1 MLEFLSERA
10 WLYLS
15 NLRVCGCPSFILP
28 DFSSSYLSRSKMRSK
43 LKLIL
48 RVGVPFFAWIRI
60 RNYSEFEDDAIM
72 VEKGLSIFIDFITH
86 VEHELL
92 FKEGT
97 LRGREV
103 MDFFNQSL
111 IEHHMEEMEYKKR

>member
-1 MLEFLSERA
+1 MLEFLSDRV

-48 RVGVPFFAWIRI
+48 SAGVPFLAWIRI
-60 RNYSEFEDDAIM
+60 RNYGEFEEDVIM
-72 VEKGLSIFIDFITH
+72 IKKGLSIFIDFITH
-86 VEHELL
+86 VEDELL
-92 FKEGT
+92 FKERI
-97 LRGREV
+97 LRG
-103 MDFFNQSL
+103 
-111 IEHHMEEMEYKKR
+111 